1 MSIFSDIALIAKNR
15 TTYDIGLIQARGY
28 RTLKQM
34 TAAVLKPEGLTTA
47 EWAIIGI
54 ISHHEKGVRS
64 TEVAETLGVQPP
76 LVSRLIVKAESG
88 GWIIVEQG
96 EDKRE
101 RVLRLSKKGKDNIK
115 RIENEVRKNLTPLL
129 KGVGPRDLA
138 GYLKTLALLS
148 ENSKDLPLGSLED
161 YIPE

>member
-1 MSIFSDIALIAKNR
+1 MSILRDIALIAKNR

-28 RTLKQM
+28 RTLKQL
-34 TAAVLKPEGLTTA
+34 TAAVLKPEGLTTV

-64 TEVAETLGVQPP
+64 TEVAHALGVQAP
-76 LVSRLIVKAESG
+76 LVSRLIAKAEMG

-96 EDKRE
+96 EDRRE
-101 RVLRLSKKGKDNIK
+101 RVLSLSKKGRANIS
-115 RIENEVRKNLTPLL
+115 RIEKEIMKNLTPLL

-138 GYLKTLALLS
+138 GYLKTLSLLS
-148 ENSKDLPLGSLED
+148 ENSKDLPPGSLED

>member
-1 MSIFSDIALIAKNR
+1 MSLLRDILLIAKNR

-54 ISHHEKGVRS
+54 ISHHKNGVRS

-76 LVSRLIVKAESG
+76 LVSRLIVKAESS

-101 RVLRLSKKGKDNIK
+101 KILSLSKKGKANIT
-115 RIENEVRKNLTPLL
+115 RIEDEVRRNLTPLL
-129 KGVGPRDLA
+129 KGVSPRDLA

-148 ENSKDLPLGSLED
+148 ENSKDLPPGSLED

>member
-1 MSIFSDIALIAKNR
+1 MSLFTDIVLIAKNR

-28 RTLKQM
+28 RTLKQL
-34 TAAVLKPEGLTTA
+34 TATVLKPEGLTTV

-54 ISHHEKGVRS
+54 VSHHEKGVRS
-64 TEVAETLGVQPP
+64 SEVAHALGVQPP
-76 LVSRLIVKAESG
+76 LVSRLIAKAEAG
-88 GWIIVEQG
+88 GWITVEQG

-101 RVLRLSKKGKDNIK
+101 RFIRLSKKGKDNIA
-115 RIENEVRKNLTPLL
+115 RIDDEVRKNLGPLL
-129 KGVGPRDLA
+129 KGINARDLA

-148 ENSKDLPLGSLED
+148 ENSKDLPPGSLED